1 VRIIDRYI
9 WKEFQQQF
17 LICSL
22 GFIVL
27 GIGKIFF
34 DYNDF
39 FIGYHITSGLLVRLV
54 VNQIPSLW
62 MDVMPAASL
71 FGIIL
76 AIGRLLRERELDVI
90 QICGPSLFRIMLP
103 IFVGVF
109 LVCFSA
115 YWWNDLIVPAANH
128 RFQTE
133 IRRLSMQENMP
144 LFKEKVVFKGPSDR
158 FVYLEQ
164 VDRRQKKI
172 SGILIFEA
180 KTGGRWPRIITADF
194 GYLRNGIWELHHGTI
209 HEMDKDGV
217 INSEVSFRSMEIQ
230 MTTDNNILVGN
241 DKSPNEM
248 RTTELK
254 HLIGVYKRSGLQL
267 PIYTVLYYQKFADPM
282 IALVLV
288 FLATPLTLLTG
299 RHSRWIAMVYC
310 FLIIMGYYTIQV
322 IGRTMG
328 SNGVISPWAAA
339 WAPHIFFF
347 SIGVGLLCMMERK
360 R

>member
-1 VRIIDRYI
+1 MRIIDHYI

-17 LICSL
+17 FICGL
-22 GFIVL
+22 GFTVL

-39 FIGYHITSGLLVRLV
+39 FIGYHITSGLLVKLLL
-54 VNQIPSLW
+54 NQIPSLW
-62 MDVMPAASL
+62 MDVLPAASL

-76 AIGRLLRERELDVI
+76 TLGRLLRERELDVI
-90 QICGPSLFRIMLP
+90 RICGPSLFRIMLP
-103 IFVGVF
+103 VFVGLF
-109 LVCFSA
+109 LICVSA

-133 IRRLSMQENMP
+133 LRRLSMQENMP
-144 LFKEKVVFKGPSDR
+144 LFKEKVVFKGPMNR

-164 VDRRQKKI
+164 VDRRQRKI

-180 KTGGRWPRIITADF
+180 RTGGRWPRVITADS
-194 GYLRNGIWELHHGTI
+194 GILNKGLWELHNGTI
-209 HEMDKDGV
+209 HEMNKAGV
-217 INSEVSFRSMEIQ
+217 INSEVSFQKMEIK
-230 MTTDNNILVGN
+230 MTTDNNVLLGN
-241 DKSPNEM
+241 AKSPNEM
-248 RTTELK
+248 RTSELK

-267 PIYTVLYYQKFADPM
+267 PIYTVLYYQKFADPL

-299 RHSRWIAMVYC
+299 HHSRWMNMVYC
-310 FLIIMGYYTIQV
+310 FLIIMGYYTMQV

-328 SNGVISPWAAA
+328 SNGLISPWVAA
-339 WAPHIFFF
+339 WAPHMFFF
-347 SIGVGLLCMMERK
+347 TLGAGLVCMMERK